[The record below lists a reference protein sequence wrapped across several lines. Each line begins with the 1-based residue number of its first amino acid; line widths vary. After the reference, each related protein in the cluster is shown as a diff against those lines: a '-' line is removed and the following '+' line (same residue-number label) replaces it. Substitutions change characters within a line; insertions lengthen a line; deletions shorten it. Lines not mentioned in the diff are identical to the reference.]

1 SYENKDKECR
11 IRVRH
16 EVRLVRQKSVTACIE
31 DRNWGWDRR
40 GVWVSDGCRAEF
52 RVY

>member
-1 SYENKDKECR
+1 
-11 IRVRH
+11 
-16 EVRLVRQKSVTACIE
+16 VTACIE
-31 DRNWGWDRR
+31 DQNWGWDRR